1 MIAEKPALN
10 ALLRRGNAIA
20 TQKNF
25 GNPENRL
32 KKRAFCEKIIG
43 ESLGKNDFDG
53 IVFCYQT
60 YLMT

>member
-20 TQKNF
+20 KQKNF

-32 KKRAFCEKIIG
+32 KKRVFCVKIIG
-43 ESLGKNDFDG
+43 ESLGKNG
-53 IVFCYQT
+53 
-60 YLMT
+60 L

>member
-43 ESLGKNDFDG
+43 ESLGENG
-53 IVFCYQT
+53 
-60 YLMT
+60 L

>member
-10 ALLRRGNAIA
+10 ALLRLGNAIA
-20 TQKNF
+20 KQKNF

-32 KKRAFCEKIIG
+32 KKRAFCEKLLAKVL
-43 ESLGKNDFDG
+43 EKTDFDG